1 MVEIE
6 KEEFTLWIVRWEYD
20 RLSDEWIADAGA
32 KTDPKIRAFL
42 DDDDNWKH
50 NRSEDEFISE
60 EVAIHK
66 ALSIATKFENGVHED
81 FDRMRRIKNEK
92 VSVFERVCRVE
103 YFNDGQEKR
112 SYTELLMKQIAV
124 DPDSKPR
131 PPGFYVN

>member
-32 KTDPKIRAFL
+32 HSDPKIRAFL
-42 DDDDNWKH
+42 ADDGNWKH
-50 NRSEDEFISE
+50 SMSEGEFISE

-66 ALSIATKFENGVHED
+66 ALLMAIEFKNGIHKD
-81 FDRMRRIKNEK
+81 FDKMRRIKNEK

-112 SYTELLMKQIAV
+112 SYTELLIKQIAV

-131 PPGFYVN
+131 PSGFYVN